1 MAAYIPPNHLPRL
14 PLALAFHNPKLRVD
28 MRIVMDKYEMNVRSL
43 ASQTFCST
51 LIGVASFSVE
61 VQVEVEGSECGWK

>member
-1 MAAYIPPNHLPRL
+1 
-14 PLALAFHNPKLRVD
+14 
-28 MRIVMDKYEMNVRSL
+28 MDKYEMNVRSL

-61 VQVEVEGSECGWK
+61 VQVEAESRSVNGDCRPCVGRSD